1 MCHVKNVFLA
11 WFIIYF
17 FAITRVGRKYF
28 IVWVSGK
35 INLIDG
41 EWLTYYVTNGNAET
55 TNINSDNAE
64 IINDGVG
71 VKWKKEIY

>member
-1 MCHVKNVFLA
+1 M
-11 WFIIYF
+11 
-17 FAITRVGRKYF
+17 
-28 IVWVSGK
+28 SGK

-71 VKWKKEIY
+71 VK